1 MKYLLVILTL
11 VLVGCYGSPHEI
23 KQQSCIEGIMYFD
36 STRTPVYDS
45 ETKEVKNLSEMRE
58 IIRYG

>member
-11 VLVGCYGSPHEI
+11 VLAGCYGSPHKI

-45 ETKEVKNLSEMRE
+45 ETKEIKTCQE
-58 IIRYG
+58 

>member
-11 VLVGCYGSPHEI
+11 VLSGCYGSPHEV
-23 KQQSCIEGIMYFD
+23 KQQSCIEGIMYFN

-45 ETKEVKNLSEMRE
+45 ETKEVKTCQKCQK
-58 IIRYG
+58 